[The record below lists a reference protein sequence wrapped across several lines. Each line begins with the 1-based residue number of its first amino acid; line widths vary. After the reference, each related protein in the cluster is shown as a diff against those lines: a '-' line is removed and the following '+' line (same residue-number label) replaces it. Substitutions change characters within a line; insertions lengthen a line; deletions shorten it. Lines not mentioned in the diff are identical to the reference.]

1 MVLDIA
7 NWLWKSE
14 FDTFLINSYLHKEFF
29 RTCNIL
35 PFSCT
40 HLALWR
46 HLQRHGKRP
55 KVHAKQKGFKNFF
68 IFTTIEKS
76 NEKKSMQI
84 VVVIRFCFT
93 FGSQLTLFD
102 PGTTPTWTC
111 LVSKIFLKLKMFARS
126 FFQEPMIER
135 QRRPE
140 DKIISGMFLSGS
152 IKVHIFWEGH
162 KILQNLHATF
172 DWHYIG
178 QQQGEDFAKKLWLSQ
193 KIWTLTR

>member
-1 MVLDIA
+1 MHTETFIKIWWLIHYSNPPVVIPQLYCDVHLLRSPCIILSWKTPKRVNCWHPYLRKLFPLIQMVLDIA

-46 HLQRHGKRP
+46 HLQRQSKRP
-55 KVHAKQKGFKNFF
+55 KEQKKKKGFINFF

-76 NEKKSMQI
+76 NDKKSMQI

-93 FGSQLTLFD
+93 FGSQLKLFD
-102 PGTTPTWTC
+102 PGTTP
-111 LVSKIFLKLKMFARS
+111 M
-126 FFQEPMIER
+126 
-135 QRRPE
+135 
-140 DKIISGMFLSGS
+140 
-152 IKVHIFWEGH
+152 
-162 KILQNLHATF
+162 
-172 DWHYIG
+172 
-178 QQQGEDFAKKLWLSQ
+178 
-193 KIWTLTR
+193 